1 MIGDLISRQ
10 AAIDALVKRT
20 HLTWEHLKII
30 YPMLDVFEKL
40 PSTERNE
47 QITSEMD
54 EIFRIASEI
63 RLAVGC
69 NTSRECWELAR
80 KGDIQRVRHGRW
92 EHDGYDFPHGND
104 WVHCSVC
111 GKRGINVPADLTPY
125 CPRCGSRMDKE
136 ENE

>member
-1 MIGDLISRQ
+1 MNRMNDDTISRQ
-10 AAIDALVKRT
+10 AALASYQKEVCNKVKCYECKATDEDGTCKLER
-20 HLTWEHLKII
+20 WIKE
-30 YPMLDVFEKL
+30 L
-40 PSTERNE
+40 PSAE
-47 QITSEMD
+47 
-54 EIFRIASEI
+54 
-63 RLAVGC
+63 
-69 NTSRECWELAR
+69 
-80 KGDIQRVRHGRW
+80 RHGRL